1 MSESVATM
9 IVQCLIFGG
18 VLMIVFGLAH
28 LLGVVGNHVEMDIR
42 RRLQAL
48 TSGADPQSVLRLLRR
63 QQEVQGLGNVPI
75 LRYWPAL
82 VLQAGLSRRPD
93 HLLIFMGL
101 GTVTLATFMVPL
113 LGWVTAVFASCLV
126 GIGFPILVLQI
137 RRSRR
142 RSELSKQLPE
152 AIDLMVQSL
161 RAGHPIN
168 PAFQIIANEMAD
180 PISGELGIVANA
192 ISYGDDLTTAIDDMA
207 TRIGLEDFNYLA
219 VAITIQNS
227 TGGNLATVL
236 ESLARVIRDR
246 FAMER
251 KIKALSAEGRITAVV
266 VSIVPIALA
275 AFLHLT
281 TPSYYADV
289 ANDPLFLPLLGMG
302 ILLTFANAL
311 ALRHQ
316 VKFHV

>member
-1 MSESVATM
+1 MSEPVMTM
-9 IVQCLIFGG
+9 MLLCLIFGG

-28 LLGVVGNHVEMDIR
+28 LLGVTGDHAEDTIK
-42 RRLQAL
+42 RRLQTL
-48 TSGADPQSVLRLLRR
+48 TSGADPKAMLRLLRR
-63 QQEVQGLGNVPI
+63 QSDTQGLGCLPLV
-75 LRYWPAL
+75 RRWPAL
-82 VLQAGLSRRPD
+82 VRQAGLTHRPD
-93 HLLIFMGL
+93 HLLLGL
-101 GTVTLATFMVPL
+101 CLVTVTLAFL
-113 LGWVTAVFASCLV
+113 LMALFGWLFASVLAGAV
-126 GIGFPILVLQI
+126 GIVAPILFLQI

-142 RSELSKQLPE
+142 RSELSKQLPD

-168 PAFQIIANEMAD
+168 PAFQVIAREMSD
-180 PISGELGIVANA
+180 PICSELAVVSDA
-192 ISYGDDLTTAIDDMA
+192 ISYGDDLTTAIDEMA

-219 VAITIQNS
+219 VAITIQHS

-251 KIKALSAEGRITAVV
+251 KIKALSAEGRITALV
-266 VSIVPIALA
+266 VSIVPIALVC
-275 AFLHLT
+275 FLHLT

-289 ANDPLFLPLLGMG
+289 ADDPLFMPLLGLG
-302 ILLTFANAL
+302 ILLTLLNAL

>member
-1 MSESVATM
+1 MSESITTIV
-9 IVQCLIFGG
+9 VQCLIFGG
-18 VLMIVFGLAH
+18 VLTAIFGMAH
-28 LLGVVGNHVEMDIR
+28 LLGITGNHVDIAIK
-42 RRLQAL
+42 RRLQTL
-48 TSGADPQSVLRLLRR
+48 TSGADPRAVLRLLRR
-63 QQEVQGLGNVPI
+63 QQEVQGLGSIPL
-75 LRYWPAL
+75 LRYWPPL
-82 VLQAGLSRRPD
+82 VMQAGLTRRPD

-101 GTVTLATFMVPL
+101 GTLALMIVLTPL
-113 LGWVTAVFASCLV
+113 IGWIFAGGLSSFLGIV
-126 GIGFPILVLQI
+126 FPIVVLQLQ
-137 RRSRR
+137 RSRR

-168 PAFQIIANEMAD
+168 PAFQIIAREMQD
-180 PISGELGIVANA
+180 PISTELGIVADA
-192 ISYGDDLTTAIDDMA
+192 ISYGDDLTAAVDDMA
-207 TRIGLEDFNYLA
+207 TRIELEDFMYLA
-219 VAITIQNS
+219 VAITIQHS

-236 ESLARVIRDR
+236 ESLARVVRDR

-251 KIKALSAEGRITAVV
+251 KIKALSAEGRITAIV

-275 AFLHLT
+275 GFLHLT

-289 ANDPLFLPLLGMG
+289 ADDPLFLPLLGLG
-302 ILLTFANAL
+302 ILLTLANAL

>member
-1 MSESVATM
+1 MSESITAVV
-9 IVQCLIFGG
+9 VQCMVFGG
-18 VLMIVFGLAH
+18 VLLAVLGMAH
-28 LLGVVGNHVEMDIR
+28 LIGVTGSHVEDAVK
-42 RRLQAL
+42 RRLQTL
-48 TSGADPQSVLRLLRR
+48 TSGADPKEVLRLLRR
-63 QQEVQGLGNVPI
+63 QRDVRGLGKVPV
-75 LRYWPAL
+75 LRHWPPL
-82 VLQAGLSRRPD
+82 VLQAGLDLRPD
-93 HLLIFMGL
+93 RLLMFVGL
-101 GTVTLATFMVPL
+101 TTAVLAAVLAAMVGWFFACFISGL
-113 LGWVTAVFASCLV
+113 LGLV
-126 GIGFPILVLQI
+126 IPVLVLQL

-142 RSELSKQLPE
+142 RIELSKQLPD

-168 PAFQIIANEMAD
+168 PAFQVITREMAD
-180 PISGELGIVANA
+180 PIKSELDIVADA
-192 ISYGDDLTTAIDDMA
+192 ISYGDDLPTAIDEMA

-219 VAITIQNS
+219 VAITIQHS

-251 KIKALSAEGRITAVV
+251 KIKALSAEGRITAIV

-289 ANDPLFLPLLGMG
+289 ADDPLFLPLLSVGL
-302 ILLTFANAL
+302 LLTLANAL
-311 ALRHQ
+311 ALRRQ
-316 VKFHV
+316 VNFHV

>member
-1 MSESVATM
+1 MSENVTT
-9 IVQCLIFGG
+9 IVVQGLIFGG
-18 VLMIVFGLAH
+18 VLTAVFGFAH
-28 LLGVVGNHVEMDIR
+28 LLGIIGNHVEAAIK
-42 RRLQAL
+42 RRLHAL
-48 TSGADPQSVLRLLRR
+48 SSGADPNAVLRLLRR
-63 QQEVQGLGNVPI
+63 QQEVRGLGSIPV
-75 LRYWPAL
+75 LRHWSPL
-82 VLQAGLSRRPD
+82 VLQAGLAKRPD

-101 GTVTLATFMVPL
+101 GTLTLATLLAPL
-113 LGWVTAVFASCLV
+113 TGWTFACFLSVLI
-126 GIGFPILVLQI
+126 GIALPVLALHI

-142 RSELSKQLPE
+142 RAELSKQLPD

-168 PAFQIIANEMAD
+168 PAFQIIAREMAD
-180 PISGELGIVANA
+180 PISSELGIVADA

-219 VAITIQNS
+219 VAITIQHS
-227 TGGNLATVL
+227 TGGSLATVL

-251 KIKALSAEGRITAVV
+251 KIRALSAEGRITAIV

-281 TPSYYADV
+281 APSYYADV
-289 ANDPLFLPLLGMG
+289 ADDPLFMPLLVLGG
-302 ILLTFANAL
+302 LLTLANAL

-316 VKFHV
+316 IKFHV

>member
-1 MSESVATM
+1 MSESIPM
-9 IVQCLIFGG
+9 IVVQCFIFGG
-18 VLMIVFGLAH
+18 VLTAVVGMAH
-28 LLGVVGNHVEMDIR
+28 LLGITGNQVDVAIK
-42 RRLQAL
+42 RRLQTL
-48 TSGADPQSVLRLLRR
+48 TSGADPKAVLRLLRR
-63 QQEVQGLGNVPI
+63 QSEVRGLGSVPL
-75 LRYWPAL
+75 LRYWPPL
-82 VLQAGLSRRPD
+82 VMQAGLAKRPD

-101 GTVTLATFMVPL
+101 GALALMAFLTPL
-113 LGWVTAVFASCLV
+113 IGWIFAGSLASFA
-126 GIGFPILVLQI
+126 GIVVPILVLQLQ
-137 RRSRR
+137 RSRR

-168 PAFQIIANEMAD
+168 PAFHIIAREMPD
-180 PISGELGIVANA
+180 PIRTELGIVADA
-192 ISYGDDLTTAIDDMA
+192 ISYGDDLTAAVDEMA
-207 TRIGLEDFNYLA
+207 TRIELEDFNYLA
-219 VAITIQNS
+219 VAITIQHS

-236 ESLARVIRDR
+236 ESLARVVRDR

-251 KIKALSAEGRITAVV
+251 KIKALSAEGRITAIV

-289 ANDPLFLPLLGMG
+289 ADDPLFIPLLSLG
-302 ILLTFANAL
+302 ILLTLANAL

-316 VKFHV
+316 VRFHV